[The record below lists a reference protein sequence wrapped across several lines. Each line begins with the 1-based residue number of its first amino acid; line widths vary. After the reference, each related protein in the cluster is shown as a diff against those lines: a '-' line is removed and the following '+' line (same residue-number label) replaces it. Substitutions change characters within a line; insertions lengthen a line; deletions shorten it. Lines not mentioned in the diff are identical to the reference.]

1 MNRYLIDTIKDR
13 SGQRQL
19 RVLYKFFLRLNHS
32 NLVLFVYDCD
42 VQGNHKEENNTFCY
56 TFPENHLNK
65 VFQRGIE
72 NMFSE
77 SLFFENQDYDEIE
90 YSSNN
95 GSEVKYKTDKARKA
109 QICKRITNNGVH
121 FTVSHLMLK
130 FKQKAMT
137 QEEYLQ
143 LAADRWPE
151 LKALEAKGDFYTYEK
166 RFAQIMK
173 ELELAVL
180 QAHIGQVPKNHRKKS
195 LSPPRLVK

>member
-1 MNRYLIDTIKDR
+1 MYFILSGSVRSYLIRD
-13 SGQRQL
+13 
-19 RVLYKFFLRLNHS
+19 
-32 NLVLFVYDCD
+32 
-42 VQGNHKEENNTFCY
+42 GNDITDYF
-56 TFPENHLNK
+56 
-65 VFQRGIE
+65 
-72 NMFSE
+72 
-77 SLFFENQDYDEIE
+77 FFENSFATDYASY
-90 YSSNN
+90 YSQTPAVFYL
-95 GSEVKYKTDKARKA
+95 ETMEQCAML
-109 QICKRITNNGVH
+109 QLKRDHFLRVH